1 MRAVTAYIADD
12 GTSFDAREACEAH
25 EAAGFARQF
34 VGLTLEQVDAA
45 LARTNV
51 PLADAFEAIGNRIS
65 KARLDAGELR
75 RRSNKAGAAP
85 PLPSSGSVAPAARP
99 ADDGRKNGPG
109 TQQPGTDAFDQ
120 GRQAFRAGKPETIP
134 GGLPEADWDRWA
146 EGYEHEARA
155 RVRNTEERAA

>member
-1 MRAVTAYIADD
+1 MRAVTTYIADD
-12 GTSFDAREACEAH
+12 GTSFETREACEAH

-34 VGLTLEQVDAA
+34 VGLTIDQVDAA

-75 RRSNKAGAAP
+75 RRSKKAGDAP
-85 PLPSSGSVAPAARP
+85 PPTSSDSVAPAASP
-99 ADDGRKNGPG
+99 VDEGPKG
-109 TQQPGTDAFDQ
+109 VPDAFEL
-120 GRQAFRAGKPETIP
+120 GRRAFRAGKPETIP

-146 EGYEHEARA
+146 EGYEHEARCI
-155 RVRNTEERAA
+155 RNTEEKVA